1 MGNII
6 VGQSGGPT
14 AVINSSLAGVYSA
27 AAGCGTGKVYGM
39 LNGIKGLLEERYVD
53 LSLHIRDKMDVE
65 LLRRTP
71 SSFLGSCRYK
81 LPHHHENEEVFVKI
95 FDILKKLDIDGFF
108 YIGGNDSMDTIMKLS
123 KYAVEINSPIRFIG
137 VPKTIDND
145 LAVTDH
151 SPGFGSAAK
160 YIGTTMKE
168 VIRDGVV
175 YGSNQINVVEIM
187 GRHAG
192 WLTGAAAL
200 SIGEDCEGPDMIF
213 MPETPFSIDGFYERI
228 NTLHNRGKKSLV
240 VAVSEGIKFEN
251 GTFVCE
257 YTAQS
262 EKTTDAFGH
271 VSLGGTASVLS
282 SLVAEKFKAKTRAIE
297 LSILQRSAAHI
308 SSRTDNDEAFIAG
321 EKAVKGALEGKTG
334 MTVVFERVSDNPYI
348 IKTELVP
355 VEMIANVEKK
365 VPTAWINE
373 ADASISQEMVDYM
386 RPLIQGELSQIMVG
400 GLPRHLILKS
410 K

>member
-27 AAGCGTGKVYGM
+27 AVENGAGKVYGM
-39 LNGIKGLLEERYVD
+39 QNGIKGLLEGRYVD
-53 LSLHIRDKMDVE
+53 LSLHIKDKLDIEV
-65 LLRRTP
+65 LRRTP

-81 LPHHHENEEVFVKI
+81 LPAHRENEEVYVKI
-95 FDILKKLDIDGFF
+95 FEMLKKLDIAYFF

-123 KYAVEINSPIRFIG
+123 KYAADINSPIRFIG

-168 VIRDGVV
+168 IVRDGTV
-175 YGSNQINVVEIM
+175 YGTNQINIVEIM

-200 SIGEDCEGPDMIF
+200 ATGEDCEGADLIF
-213 MPETPFSIDGFYERI
+213 MPEIPFSFEDFYERI
-228 NTLHNRGKKSLV
+228 NTLQNRGRKSLV
-240 VAVSEGIKFEN
+240 IAVSEGIKLGD
-251 GTFVCE
+251 GTFVCD
-257 YTAQS
+257 YSAQG
-262 EKTTDAFGH
+262 EKAVDAFGH
-271 VSLGGTASVLS
+271 VSLGGTAQILAG
-282 SLVAEKFKAKTRAIE
+282 LVGERFKSKTRAIE
-297 LSILQRSAAHI
+297 LSILQRAAAHI
-308 SSRTDNDEAFIAG
+308 ASRTDNEEAFTAG
-321 EKAVKGALEGKTG
+321 EKAVRGALEGKTG
-334 MTVVFERVSDNPYI
+334 MTVIFERVSDNPYT

-355 VEMIANVEKK
+355 VELIANVEKK
-365 VPTAWINE
+365 VPAEWINV
-373 ADASISQEMVDYM
+373 ADASVSKEMVDYM
-386 RPLIQGELSQIMVG
+386 RPLIHGELSQIMVG
-400 GLPRHLILKS
+400 GLPRHLILK
-410 K
+410 